1 MTADFGII
9 VGLVFAVL
17 LVLVAGT
24 VRAGGASLVRTTR
37 ADALKAVAEETK
49 GAQAVAD
56 LLDARTHLQPALGT
70 SVTFLTVL
78 AVIPFTWA
86 ITKSLSGWTL
96 ALALFA
102 MAAALLLAV
111 DIIPRRLGRSR
122 PASLAY
128 RLSRPLTLAYKFG
141 DIAGDLIADF
151 DVDDEDAD
159 DEHEAAEAEE
169 RALIRSVLEFTD
181 TIVREVM
188 VPRTDMITI
197 AGSASTDDAVDLV
210 LESGRSRIP
219 VTGDGMDH
227 VIGVL
232 FSRDLLELFDR
243 EAEPGIAAD
252 VARDPYFV
260 PETKPIFELL
270 REMQVNQQHMAI
282 VVDEF
287 GGTAGIVTIEDLVEE
302 IVGEIVDE
310 FDEEEPMVVEVN
322 GGFMVDA
329 RMGVDDL
336 AALVGIDL
344 PSDEWDTVGGLVLE
358 LAGRV
363 PEEGESFDH
372 DGLTFTTTSVQ
383 GRRVAKVRVGRT

>member
-1 MTADFGII
+1 MTGQTGII
-9 VGLVFAVL
+9 VGVTFASLLVVFAGVI
-17 LVLVAGT
+17 
-24 VRAGGASLVRTTR
+24 RAGGASLIRTAR
-37 ADALKAVAEETK
+37 ADALRAVAEDVP
-49 GAQAVAD
+49 GATTVAG
-56 LLDARTHLQPALGT
+56 LLEDRSRLQPSLGT

-78 AVIPFTWA
+78 AVIPLTWA
-86 ITKSLSGWTL
+86 ITDSMSGWFL
-96 ALALFA
+96 ALSLVV
-102 MAAALLLAV
+102 MAGALLLAV
-111 DIIPRRLGRSR
+111 DIIPRRIGRAR
-122 PASLAY
+122 PGVLAY
-128 RLSRPLTLAYKFG
+128 RLARALVLAVRFG
-141 DIAGDLIADF
+141 DVASDLIADM
-151 DVDDEDAD
+151 DEVEEIVE
-159 DEHEAAEAEE
+159 EHEAADAEE
-169 RALIRSVLEFTD
+169 RTLIRSVLEFTE

-219 VTGDGMDH
+219 VTGDGVDH

-243 EAEPGIAAD
+243 EAEPGVAAD
-252 VARDPYFV
+252 VARDPYFI

-270 REMQVNQQHMAI
+270 REMQANQQHMAI

-287 GGTAGIVTIEDLVEE
+287 GGTAGLITIEDLVEE
-302 IVGEIVDE
+302 IVGEIADE